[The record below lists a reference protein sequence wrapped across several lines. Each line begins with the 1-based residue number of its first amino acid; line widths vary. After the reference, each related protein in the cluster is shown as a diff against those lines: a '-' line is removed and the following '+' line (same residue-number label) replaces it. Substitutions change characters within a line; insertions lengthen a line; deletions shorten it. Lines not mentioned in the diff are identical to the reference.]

1 MIRDKIVSESLIN
14 VKKEENEEKEGLPY
28 NNIEK
33 GYNFNPEEKHQRK
46 NKCHYNE
53 GVLSCIQIHYGLVLN
68 NCVPSK
74 LTGDA

>member
-46 NKCHYNE
+46 NKCHYND
-53 GVLSCIQIHYGLVLN
+53 GGAIMHTNSLWIS
-68 NCVPSK
+68 SK
-74 LTGDA
+74 